1 MGGLI
6 DSMGDARVRRSVACF
21 VAVAIVAGLAQA
33 AAAEVRRVEAVGIY
47 GIKDSARRRVIPRDE
62 AIARATWE
70 GVSRVALELIGESP
84 ALSEEDGERPARAGR
99 TTETVRPPME
109 NGGGWDQAEAGRGD
123 PNDPRLARGAGPAA
137 GENEMAALEEA
148 LGEKM
153 LPYTRSYRILE
164 DRGEVPVLFAEDP
177 DIDTEY
183 VVVVEV
189 LVDVDRVTAALER
202 NGLISTASAGDGESS
217 RLTLE
222 VLGLSRYPAVERLVA
237 LLRGPL
243 GASRVHT
250 LEFTRERQVLGLVGP
265 FGLEELAMRL
275 AEARD
280 PGLVL
285 EPIGVDPSRGRLR
298 IRARYQPEAL

>member
-1 MGGLI
+1 VGRLI
-6 DSMGDARVRRSVACF
+6 ESMGDARARRSGACLVAI
-21 VAVAIVAGLAQA
+21 AIVAGLASS

-70 GVSRVALELIGESP
+70 GVSRVALELMGESP
-84 ALSEEDGERPARAGR
+84 AMTEEDGEPAARAGR
-99 TTETVRPPME
+99 TAEAVRPPME
-109 NGGGWDQAEAGRGD
+109 NGGGWDRAGAGRVD
-123 PNDPRLARGAGPAA
+123 SNDPRLARGAGPAA

-164 DRGEVPVLFAEDP
+164 DRGESPVLFAEDP

-189 LVDVDRVTAALER
+189 LVDVDRVSAALER
-202 NGLISTASAGDGESS
+202 NGLISTASLAEGESS

-243 GASRVHT
+243 GASRVQT
-250 LEFTRERQVLGLVGP
+250 LEFARERQVLGLVGP

-275 AEARD
+275 AEAGD

-285 EPIGVDPSRGRLR
+285 EPIGVDPVGGRLR
-298 IRARYQPEAL
+298 IRARYQPPAL